1 MLELHSADP
10 AANFHPQFC
19 CCAHLAIYPGME
31 RFLFS
36 VILTQPQNWTVTVA
50 LNNISGGQ
58 IIPWNLQNLQMAASL
73 LGAMHTRLVYIFP
86 GRYFL
91 RGMMAGSL
99 KD

>member
-10 AANFHPQFC
+10 AAYFHLQFC
-19 CCAHLAIYPGME
+19 CCAHLAIHTGME

-36 VILTQPQNWTVTVA
+36 VNLTQPQNWTATLA

-58 IIPWNLQNLQMAASL
+58 IIPCNLQMAASL
-73 LGAMHTRLVYIFP
+73 LVSLPTLLVYIFP
-86 GRYFL
+86 GRYYM

-99 KD
+99 KG